1 MVRIDETLQD
11 SRVRK
16 ILLIIA
22 ISTPLG
28 VLFLMYLH
36 FSAHGKLPYLIEHY
50 AASIFIMNVFGAIVF
65 FIDGF
70 LDGKVSWK
78 ESFLSRLICGLA
90 ANVLVIVPLAV
101 ILAINFTTNTS
112 AFKPDSVKIAV
123 LLIISLFI
131 YEIAY
136 GWFYSFR
143 YYAHT
148 QVERLRLERWQ
159 LELQFESLKNQIS
172 PHFLFNCLNTIS
184 SLLYKDVQLT
194 EEFIRRMADTFRY
207 VLKNHKQ
214 KFVSLK
220 EEIDF
225 VKSFHYLLRVRFEDN
240 FKLDINVPKEL
251 MSTPVPPLTLQ
262 LLVENAVK
270 HNKVTKDLPLTVTIS
285 APESTR
291 LIVSNTK
298 TEMNPGKSGFS
309 IGLENIKRR
318 YAFFTKEQVVVRNEE
333 QFSVQLPIIKISHA

>member
-1 MVRIDETLQD
+1 MLGREEISKND
-11 SRVRK
+11 RVRK
-16 ILLIIA
+16 LLLIIA
-22 ISTPLG
+22 VSTPLG

-36 FSAHGKLPYLIEHY
+36 FSAHGRLPYLIEHY
-50 AASIFIMNVFGAIVF
+50 VASILVMNVFGAIVF
-65 FIDGF
+65 FIDRF
-70 LDGKVSWK
+70 LDGKISWR
-78 ESFLSRLICGLA
+78 ESFLSRFICGLA

-101 ILAINFTTNTS
+101 ILAINFTTDTS
-112 AFKPDSVKIAV
+112 VFKPDSVKIAV

-184 SLLYKDVQLT
+184 SLLYKDVALT

-214 KFVSLK
+214 KFVSIK

-240 FKLDINVPKEL
+240 FKLDINLPKEL
-251 MSTPVPPLTLQ
+251 MGTSVPPLTLQ

-270 HNKVTKDLPLTVTIS
+270 HNKVTKDHPLTVTIS
-285 APESTR
+285 SPEPNR
-291 LIVSNTK
+291 LIVANTK
-298 TEMNPGKSGFS
+298 TEATPGKSGFS
-309 IGLENIKRR
+309 IGLDNIKRR
-318 YAFFTKEQVVVRNEE
+318 YAFFTKEQIVVKNEE
-333 QFSVQLPIIKISHA
+333 QFSVQLPILKTHHA

>member
-1 MVRIDETLQD
+1 
-11 SRVRK
+11 
-16 ILLIIA
+16 
-22 ISTPLG
+22 
-28 VLFLMYLH
+28 LH
-36 FSAHGKLPYLIEHY
+36 FSASGKLPSLIEHY
-50 AASIFIMNVFGAIVF
+50 ALSILIMNAFGVIVYF
-65 FIDGF
+65 VDGW
-70 LDGKVSWK
+70 LDSKISWR

-90 ANVLVIVPLAV
+90 ANVLIIVPIAV
-101 ILAINFTTNTS
+101 MLSINFTV
-112 AFKPDSVKIAV
+112 AFRPDSVKIAV

-184 SLLYKDVQLT
+184 SLLYKDVALT
-194 EEFIRRMADTFRY
+194 EEFIRRMADTFQY

-214 KFVSLK
+214 KFVTLK

-225 VKSFHYLLRVRFEDN
+225 VKSYHYLVRVRFEDN
-240 FKLDINVPKEL
+240 FKLEVNIAKHLLSSP
-251 MSTPVPPLTLQ
+251 MPPLTLQ

-270 HNKVTKDLPLTVTIS
+270 HNKVSKDNPITVTIASSEQNRLTVT
-285 APESTR
+285 
-291 LIVSNTK
+291 NTK
-298 TEMNPGKSGFS
+298 TDAVVNRPGFS
-309 IGLENIKRR
+309 IGLENIKKR
-318 YAFFTKEQVVVRNEE
+318 YAFFTKEPIVIKNEE
-333 QFSVQLPIIKISHA
+333 EFSVQLPVLNKLA

>member
-1 MVRIDETLQD
+1 M
-11 SRVRK
+11 RK
-16 ILLIIA
+16 ILLILLIC
-22 ISTPLG
+22 TPLG

-36 FSAHGKLPYLIEHY
+36 FSASGKLPYLIEHY
-50 AASIFIMNVFGAIVF
+50 AASILIMNAFGAIVY

-70 LDGKVSWK
+70 LDAKISWR
-78 ESFLSRLICGLA
+78 EYFLSRLICGLA

-101 ILAINFTTNTS
+101 ILSINFTTETS
-112 AFKPDSVKIAV
+112 LFKPDSVKIAV

-184 SLLYKDVQLT
+184 ALLYKDVTLT

-207 VLKNHKQ
+207 VLKNHKE

-225 VKSFHYLLRVRFEDN
+225 VKSFHYLLKVRFEDN
-240 FKLDINVPKEL
+240 FKLEINLPKEL
-251 MSTPVPPLTLQ
+251 MNTPVPPLTLQ

-270 HNKVTKDLPLTVTIS
+270 HNAVTKETPLVVTIS
-285 APESTR
+285 SPNNR
-291 LIVSNTK
+291 IVVTNTK
-298 TEMNPGKSGFS
+298 TVSTLGKSGFS
-309 IGLENIKRR
+309 IGLDNIKRR
-318 YAFFTKEQVVVRNEE
+318 YAFFTKEEVVIKNEE
-333 QFSVQLPIIKISHA
+333 EFSVFLPLLKSNLMNT

>member
-1 MVRIDETLQD
+1 MFGVTKFKNEF
-11 SRVRK
+11 VRK
-16 ILLIIA
+16 IFLIIA
-22 ISTPLG
+22 ICTPLG

-36 FSAHGKLPYLIEHY
+36 FSAHGRLPYLVEHY
-50 AASIFIMNVFGAIVF
+50 AASILIMNLFGSIVY
-65 FIDGF
+65 FIDKF
-70 LDGKVSWK
+70 LDKKISWR

-90 ANVLVIVPLAV
+90 ANVIVIVPIAV
-101 ILAINFTTNTS
+101 ILAINFTTDES
-112 AFKPDSVKIAV
+112 VFKPDSVKIAV

-131 YEIAY
+131 YEIVY

-184 SLLYKDVQLT
+184 SLMYKDVSLA
-194 EEFIRRMADTFRY
+194 EEFIRRMADTFNY

-214 KFVSLK
+214 KFVMLK

-240 FKLDINVPKEL
+240 FKLEINVAKEL
-251 MSTPVPPLTLQ
+251 LSSPMPPLTLQ

-270 HNKVTKDLPLTVTIS
+270 HNKVSKDNPLTVTIS
-285 APESTR
+285 SPEKNR
-291 LIVSNTK
+291 LAVTNTK
-298 TEMNPGKSGFS
+298 TETAPGKSGFS
-309 IGLENIKRR
+309 IGLDNIRKR
-318 YAFFTKEQVVVRNEE
+318 YAFFTKEQVVVKNEQE
-333 QFSVQLPIIKISHA
+333 FSVLLPILKSSFA